1 MTPRKAAKTRAELEE
16 ALGSVLA
23 VSRGWALAQTRW
35 NEAEAEDVL
44 QASVLKV
51 LDGRARYEARA
62 SFRTFVFGVIRQ
74 TARERRRR
82 AFLRD
87 LILLRPSAQAE
98 AAPRAR
104 VADLA
109 PDARLETSRTSRRLS
124 GALAQLPERQREILH
139 LVFYGEL
146 TIEEAA
152 RVAGVALG
160 TARTHY
166 ARGKQRLRELLPDL
180 APEGS
185 A

>member
-1 MTPRKAAKTRAELEE
+1 MTRAELEE
-16 ALGSVLA
+16 ALSSVLA

-35 NEAEAEDVL
+35 NAAEADDVL
-44 QASVLKV
+44 QASVLKL
-51 LDGRARYEARA
+51 LDGRARFDARS

-82 AFLRD
+82 AFLRE
-87 LILLRPSAQAE
+87 LVLLRPIARLE
-98 AAPRAR
+98 AAPHAS
-104 VADLA
+104 VAELA
-109 PDARLETSRTSRRLS
+109 PDAQLETSRGSARLVA
-124 GALAQLPERQREILH
+124 ALAQLPERQRDVLH

-146 TIEEAA
+146 TIEQAA
-152 RVAGVALG
+152 HTLGIALG

-180 APEGS
+180 APEGG

>member
-1 MTPRKAAKTRAELEE
+1 MTRAELEE

-23 VSRGWALAQTRW
+23 ASRGWALALTRW
-35 NEAEAEDVL
+35 NAAEADDVL

-51 LDGRARYEARA
+51 LDGRARWQARS

-82 AFLRD
+82 ALVRE
-87 LILLRPSAQAE
+87 LILLRPAARDE
-98 AAPRAR
+98 ATPRAR
-104 VADLA
+104 ASELS
-109 PDARLETSRTSRRLS
+109 PDARLDATRESARLVA
-124 GALAQLPERQREILH
+124 ALAQLPARQREILH

-152 RVAGVALG
+152 RVAGVSLG

-180 APEGS
+180 APEP
-185 A
+185 AR

>member
-1 MTPRKAAKTRAELEE
+1 MTRAELEE
-16 ALGSVLA
+16 ALGRVLA

-35 NEAEAEDVL
+35 NAAEADDVL

-51 LDGRARYEARA
+51 LDGSARFDARS

-82 AFLRD
+82 AFVRD
-87 LILLRPSAQAE
+87 LILLRPSARDA
-98 AAPRAR
+98 AAPRASH
-104 VADLA
+104 ADLA
-109 PDARLETSRTSRRLS
+109 PDTQLESSRESERLV

-139 LVFYGEL
+139 LVFYGEM

-152 RVAGVALG
+152 KIAGVALG

-180 APEGS
+180 APEGD

>member
-1 MTPRKAAKTRAELEE
+1 MTRAEIEE

-23 VSRGWALAQTRW
+23 VGRGWALAQTRW
-35 NEAEAEDVL
+35 NAAEADDVL

-51 LDGRARYEARA
+51 LDGRARFDARS

-82 AFLRD
+82 AFVRE
-87 LILLRPSAQAE
+87 LILLRPSARDE
-98 AAPRAR
+98 AAPRASL
-104 VADLA
+104 ADLA
-109 PDARLETSRTSRRLS
+109 PDARLESSRESERLTA
-124 GALAQLPERQREILH
+124 ALAELPERQREILH
-139 LVFYGEL
+139 LVFYGES

-152 RVAGVALG
+152 KIAGVALG

-180 APEGS
+180 APEGR

>member
-1 MTPRKAAKTRAELEE
+1 MTRAELED

-35 NEAEAEDVL
+35 NAAEADDVL

-51 LDGRARYEARA
+51 LDGSARFDARS

-82 AFLRD
+82 ALVRD
-87 LILLRPSAQAE
+87 LILLRPSARDA
-98 AAPRAR
+98 AAPRASL
-104 VADLA
+104 ADLA
-109 PDARLETSRTSRRLS
+109 PDAQLGQLRESERLV

-139 LVFYGEL
+139 LVFYGES

-152 RVAGVALG
+152 KIAGVALG

-166 ARGKQRLRELLPDL
+166 ARGKRRLRELLPDL

>member
-1 MTPRKAAKTRAELEE
+1 MTRAELEE
-16 ALGSVLA
+16 ALSRVLA

-35 NEAEAEDVL
+35 DAAEADDVL

-51 LDGRARYEARA
+51 LDGRARWGARS

-82 AFLRD
+82 AFVRELV
-87 LILLRPSAQAE
+87 LLRPSARAA
-98 AAPRAR
+98 AAPR
-104 VADLA
+104 VDDLA
-109 PDARLETSRTSRRLS
+109 PDARLLASRESARLTA
-124 GALAQLPERQREILH
+124 ALAQLPARQREILH

-146 TIEEAA
+146 TLDEAA

-166 ARGKQRLRELLPDL
+166 ARGKRKLRELLPDL
-180 APEGS
+180 APEGMP
-185 A
+185 

>member
-1 MTPRKAAKTRAELEE
+1 MTRAELED
-16 ALGSVLA
+16 ALASVLA

-35 NEAEAEDVL
+35 NAAEADDVL

-51 LDGRARYEARA
+51 LDGSARWGARS
-62 SFRTFVFGVIRQ
+62 SFRTFLFGVIRQ

-82 AFLRD
+82 AFVREF
-87 LILLRPSAQAE
+87 ILLRPSAHA
-98 AAPRAR
+98 AVAPR
-104 VADLA
+104 ADLA
-109 PDARLETSRTSRRLS
+109 PDAVLDGSRESERLAA
-124 GALAQLPERQREILH
+124 ALARLPERQREILH

-180 APEGS
+180 APEGI

>member
-1 MTPRKAAKTRAELEE
+1 MTRAELEV

-35 NEAEAEDVL
+35 NAAEADDVL

-51 LDGRARYEARA
+51 LDGSARFDARS

-82 AFLRD
+82 ARVRD
-87 LILLRPSAQAE
+87 LILLRPSARD
-98 AAPRAR
+98 AATPRASL
-104 VADLA
+104 ADLA
-109 PDARLETSRTSRRLS
+109 PDARLGSSRESERLAA
-124 GALAQLPERQREILH
+124 ALAQLPERQREILH
-139 LVFYGEL
+139 LVFYGES

-152 RVAGVALG
+152 KIAGVALG

-166 ARGKQRLRELLPDL
+166 ARGKRRLRELLPDL

>member
-1 MTPRKAAKTRAELEE
+1 MTRAELEE
-16 ALGSVLA
+16 ALAGVLA
-23 VSRGWALAQTRW
+23 VGRGWALAQTRW
-35 NEAEAEDVL
+35 NAAEADDVL

-51 LDGRARYEARA
+51 LDGRARFAERS

-82 AFLRD
+82 ALVRS
-87 LILLRPSAQAE
+87 LILLRPSASDE
-98 AAPRAR
+98 PAARAGF
-104 VADLA
+104 ADLA
-109 PDARLETSRTSRRLS
+109 PDARLASARESARLVA
-124 GALAQLPERQREILH
+124 ALEQLPARQREILH

-146 TIEEAA
+146 TIEEAS

-180 APEGS
+180 APTGAADE
-185 A
+185 

>member
-1 MTPRKAAKTRAELEE
+1 MTRAELEA

-35 NEAEAEDVL
+35 NAAEADDVL

-51 LDGRARYEARA
+51 LDGSARFDSRS
-62 SFRTFVFGVIRQ
+62 SFRTFLFGVIRQ

-82 AFLRD
+82 AFVRD
-87 LILLRPSAQAE
+87 LILLRPVAREE
-98 AAPRAR
+98 AAPHAN
-104 VADLA
+104 VAELA
-109 PDARLETSRTSRRLS
+109 PDGRLESSRENARLVA
-124 GALAQLPERQREILH
+124 ALGQLPDRQREILH
-139 LVFYGEL
+139 LVFYGDT

-152 RVAGVALG
+152 RVAGIALG

-166 ARGKQRLRELLPDL
+166 ARGKRKLRELLADL
-180 APEGS
+180 APEGR

>member
-1 MTPRKAAKTRAELEE
+1 MTRAELEE
-16 ALGSVLA
+16 ALAGVLA
-23 VSRGWALAQTRW
+23 VSRGWALAQARW
-35 NEAEAEDVL
+35 NAAEADDVL

-51 LDGRARYEARA
+51 LDGRARFAARS

-82 AFLRD
+82 TLMRS
-87 LILLRPSAQAE
+87 LILLRPGASDE
-98 AAPRAR
+98 AAPRAA

-109 PDARLETSRTSRRLS
+109 PDARLGSARESERLVA
-124 GALAQLPERQREILH
+124 ALAQLPARQREILH

-180 APEGS
+180 APAGAS
-185 A
+185 DD

>member
-1 MTPRKAAKTRAELEE
+1 MTRAELED
-16 ALGSVLA
+16 ALGNLLA

-35 NEAEAEDVL
+35 NAAEADDVL

-51 LDGRARYEARA
+51 LDGSARFDARS

-82 AFLRD
+82 ALVRD
-87 LILLRPSAQAE
+87 LILLRPSARDAT
-98 AAPRAR
+98 APHSSL
-104 VADLA
+104 ADLA
-109 PDARLETSRTSRRLS
+109 PDAQLDGARESERLAA
-124 GALAQLPERQREILH
+124 ALAQLPERQREILH
-139 LVFYGEL
+139 LVFYGES

-152 RVAGVALG
+152 KIAGVALG

>member
-1 MTPRKAAKTRAELEE
+1 MTRAELEE
-16 ALGSVLA
+16 ALGGLLA

-35 NEAEAEDVL
+35 DAAEADDVL

-51 LDGRARYEARA
+51 LDGRARWGARS

-82 AFLRD
+82 ALVRD
-87 LILLRPSAQAE
+87 LILLRPAARAAAE
-98 AAPRAR
+98 PGAL
-104 VADLA
+104 ADAA
-109 PDARLETSRTSRRLS
+109 PDALLGASRESARLRA
-124 GALAQLPERQREILH
+124 ALARLPARQREILH

-146 TIEEAA
+146 TLEEAA

-180 APEGS
+180 AAEEAS
-185 A
+185 

>member
-1 MTPRKAAKTRAELEE
+1 MTRAELEE
-16 ALGSVLA
+16 ALEKMLA
-23 VSRGWALAQTRW
+23 ACRGWALAQTRW
-35 NEAEAEDVL
+35 NAAEADDVL

-51 LDGRARYEARA
+51 LDGRARFDAR
-62 SFRTFVFGVIRQ
+62 SSLRTFVFGVIRQ

-82 AFLRD
+82 DFVRSLV
-87 LILLRPSAQAE
+87 LLRPAAQAE
-98 AAPRAR
+98 VAPRGGDAPP
-104 VADLA
+104 
-109 PDARLETSRTSRRLS
+109 PDARLAHSRESARLAA
-124 GALAQLPERQREILH
+124 ALAQLPERQREILH

-152 RVAGVALG
+152 RTAGVALG

-166 ARGKQRLRELLPDL
+166 ARGKQKLRELLPDL

>member
-1 MTPRKAAKTRAELEE
+1 MTRAELED

-35 NEAEAEDVL
+35 NAAEADDVL
-44 QASVLKV
+44 QASVLKL
-51 LDGRARYEARA
+51 LDGSARWGGRS

-82 AFLRD
+82 AFVRD
-87 LILLRPSAQAE
+87 LILLRPGARD
-98 AAPRAR
+98 AAVPPPGL
-104 VADLA
+104 ADLA
-109 PDARLETSRTSRRLS
+109 PDARLASARESERLAA
-124 GALAQLPERQREILH
+124 ALARLPERQREILH

-152 RVAGVALG
+152 SVAGVALG

-166 ARGKQRLRELLPDL
+166 ARGKRRLRELLPDL